1 MSKLGNITIE
11 DLKNEIARRISEYA
25 LSPGEGS
32 AGTLEISLRPSV
44 ARTFRAHWTGYRLL
58 YPQPT
63 LVLLAWLH
71 DGSFWSEGYIS
82 TAQPSYVLA
91 FRKTPHKNRGTG
103 AERPDDKFSSPQSIE
118 TAIGQRREWVLQ
130 GLAPDEEIMRYED
143 FDDPMEAIDQFFNY
157 TSLYCLRAV
166 DLDWSS
172 FGYMADPSAGWD
184 EGEAAV
190 ASTPFDAAIEE
201 GLKKS
206 DILWLSPDTDPDKS
220 IPCWFLY
227 RKDKR
232 LFVISAPS
240 EQVIPDA
247 ARVRT
252 AHIVT
257 RRKGRDARMTEFDAH
272 VRVVTPANRDEF
284 DEIAEQLVAKRQ
296 SVRSSE
302 EMIAGWKAEG
312 VILELM
318 PLA

>member
-1 MSKLGNITIE
+1 MSKLGNITTE

-25 LSPGEGS
+25 IPPGQGS
-32 AGTLEISLRPSV
+32 AGTLEISLRTSV

-63 LVLLAWLH
+63 VVLLAWLH

-82 TAQPSYVLA
+82 TVQPSYVLA

-103 AERPDDKFSSPQSIE
+103 AERPDYKFSSPQSIE
-118 TAIGQRREWVLQ
+118 TAIRQRREWVLQ
-130 GLAPDEEIMRYED
+130 GLVADEEIIRYED
-143 FDDPMEAIDQFFNY
+143 FDEPMEAIDQFFNY
-157 TSLYCLRAV
+157 TSFYCLRAV

-172 FGYMADPSAGWD
+172 FGHVAEPSVGWN
-184 EGEAAV
+184 EGEVAA

-232 LFVISAPS
+232 LFVLSAPP

-252 AHIVT
+252 AHVVT
-257 RRKGRDARMTEFDAH
+257 RRKGRDALLTGFEAH
-272 VRVVTPANRDEF
+272 VRVLTPANREEF

-296 SVRSSE
+296 SVRNPE